1 MTESKESDPVSQI
14 GDLTATL
21 DQLTR
26 EQDSAV
32 ELIQRKIVDL
42 IKHGDEA
49 ACREFVGELLSCN
62 AIQSL
67 PELAGWVR
75 IVKFAAFLSFKSKN
89 DQALAQVLPNGK

>member
-1 MTESKESDPVSQI
+1 MAEGKESVPASQI

-26 EQDSAV
+26 QQDSAV

-75 IVKFAAFLSFKSKN
+75 IVKFVAFLSFQTKN
-89 DQALAQVLPNGK
+89 D